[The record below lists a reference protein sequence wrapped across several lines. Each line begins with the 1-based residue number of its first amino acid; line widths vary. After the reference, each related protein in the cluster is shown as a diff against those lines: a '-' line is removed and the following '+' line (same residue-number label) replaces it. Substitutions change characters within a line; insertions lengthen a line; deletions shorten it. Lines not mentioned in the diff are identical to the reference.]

1 MATGSYILVGLGDC
15 PAVLATVADR
25 ALSRHAALKQW
36 SGRKIIDDLAS
47 EGTLIHS
54 PSTPASPGA
63 YKDIGAVVA
72 AAEHAGLARRVARLR
87 PLICIKGLARLTDAA
102 ENAIIDSFER
112 GRALLQHL
120 IWGSS
125 ETWAQLY
132 YVPLSSILLPTRS
145 GHRLLESVR

>member
-1 MATGSYILVGLGDC
+1 MPV
-15 PAVLATVADR
+15 
-25 ALSRHAALKQW
+25 
-36 SGRKIIDDLAS
+36 
-47 EGTLIHS
+47 
-54 PSTPASPGA
+54 SPGGSRGSA
-63 YKDIGAVVA
+63 TDL
-72 AAEHAGLARRVARLR
+72 HQ
-87 PLICIKGLARLTDAA
+87 GLARLTGAA

-145 GHRLLESVR
+145 GHGCWNRFGDAEAKTPVWQLSDLIAYCSRAETNTCLSN